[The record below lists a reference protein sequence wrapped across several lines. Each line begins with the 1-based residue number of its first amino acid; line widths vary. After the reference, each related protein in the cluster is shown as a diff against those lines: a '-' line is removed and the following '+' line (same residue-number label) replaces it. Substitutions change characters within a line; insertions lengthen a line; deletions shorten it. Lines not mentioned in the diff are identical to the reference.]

1 MVPKRMIGKSA
12 GGFRRLSRSEKAGND
27 GIDETPPSQ
36 AIGAHGMLEAG
47 RAFAHHK
54 IAQSFRKEKL
64 IAGRYNSSIAD
75 SLKGEEGVK
84 GPVEE
89 KEVSRKGAEYA
100 KAAKEGRDFH
110 FAFPCAFVPL
120 CRMGYFD
127 FSTPSKPFH
136 K

>member
-1 MVPKRMIGKSA
+1 MIGKSTS
-12 GGFRRLSRSEKAGND
+12 GFRRWSRSEKAGND

-36 AIGAHGMLEAG
+36 GIGARGTLAAG
-47 RAFAHHK
+47 RPLAHHK
-54 IAQSFRKEKL
+54 ITQPFKKEKL
-64 IAGRYNSSIAD
+64 AAGRYNSSIAD

-84 GPVEE
+84 EPVEE
-89 KEVSRKGAEYA
+89 KKVSRKGAEYA
-100 KAAKEGRDFH
+100 KAAKERRDFH

-127 FSTPSKPFH
+127 FSTPSKPFR